1 MAILKKRYYVRSD
14 THEEWILNNY
24 IKASLYYA
32 TTTSLH
38 HGEICEV
45 WFQNDTGDLTEQIHE
60 KLNNHNIYKFISPVR
75 RGAYALAIEKSKFQ
89 ELLEAVETIDS
100 STLSDGVMY

>member
-24 IKASLYYA
+24 IKAGLYYD
-32 TTTSLH
+32 SNLH

-60 KLNNHNIYKFISPVR
+60 KLNNHDIYKFIRPV
-75 RGAYALAIEKSKFQ
+75 GVATYILAIEKSKLQ
-89 ELLEAVETIDS
+89 ELLEAVEAIDS